1 MKQYLALAAV
11 AGLAVACGK
20 VDNDHHHANDGH
32 HHPHPAPHAVV
43 APAPVV
49 TPGTYVTP
57 SGAVVRQDGTYR
69 YDNRGGVVAVPGTV
83 VEDRGYQHKHSD
95 DALSERSL
103 GATRGS
109 HGQPMTHKDS
119 DHDGNYDYV
128 PSYRTRPA
136 TYYYAY

>member
-1 MKQYLALAAV
+1 MKKILPL
-11 AGLAVACGK
+11 LAVATAVAACGDH
-20 VDNDHHHANDGH
+20 DNDRDNPQARAA
-32 HHPHPAPHAVV
+32 APVAVV

-49 TPGTYVTP
+49 PAGSYVTP
-57 SGAVVRQDGTYR
+57 SGAVVRQDGTY
-69 YDNRGGVVAVPGTV
+69 YYNNHGVVAAPGVV

-95 DALSERSL
+95 DALSDRSL

-119 DHDGNYDYV
+119 DNDGNYDYV

-136 TYYYAY
+136 TYYYTY